1 MKTAPEHVSET
12 ARQSWRA
19 VSCIWA
25 LTVLILGAALIAPE
39 AMRFGRVGFDVALA
53 LAGFALTRLLLD
65 GPTGPR
71 GGIGAAACAALWGV
85 PVLATVCTAV
95 LAAGLL
101 LLPPADLRNQ
111 AWTTLWTVLGGSGA
125 ELLKQGGWSPASS
138 DDLLLHGWIWGV
150 AAQLALG
157 WGFLVGVM
165 RFFGAERR
173 IGPVALAG
181 AAVAMALGVWMRG
194 QGADIQSFY
203 LAPPRSW
210 AFLLGA
216 AAATRCWPPVPA
228 PGPGVAWLARAGRAA
243 LPFYLWIWPLLVL
256 PRMILARALEPL
268 EVAVA
273 GVAAAGLAWTTMR
286 WIDRPLRRALEGR
299 PLRALAVCAAMLAG
313 VAAASAAIFA
323 LDGLPGRAP
332 AAVRAEEA
340 GAQAAP
346 PLQTLCHTEGVDLPS
361 AAVCTVPSGGRAD
374 VVLWGNSHTSQLS
387 PALLTWAQ
395 ARGRTVR
402 QATRSGCGTLLET
415 ASGLASPDCVRFN
428 RAALAEWRRTQ
439 PELIV
444 LGAGWTVILERAPQA
459 DLAALD
465 AALERTLRTVRAAVG
480 PQARIVVVGNM
491 PDYDFAP
498 GACHARRAFLG
509 LDTRRCDR
517 ARPANS
523 AAALVSD
530 ARLERIVAGMPG
542 VFVFSPFP
550 ALCDGDLCRTRGR
563 DRVWYRDRSHMT
575 EAGGQAQTP
584 ALSAVLDR
592 AMADR

>member
-1 MKTAPEHVSET
+1 MKTAPEHVREA

-19 VSCIWA
+19 VSCIWV
-25 LTVLILGAALIAPE
+25 LTVLILGAALVAPE
-39 AMRFGRVGFDVALA
+39 AMRFGRVGFDAALA
-53 LAGFALTRLLLD
+53 LAGFALTRLLLN
-65 GPTGPR
+65 GPPGPR
-71 GGIGAAACAALWGV
+71 GGIGAAARAALWGV
-85 PVLATVCTAV
+85 PAVATVGVSV

-125 ELLKQGGWSPASS
+125 ELLKQGGWAPASS
-138 DDLLLHGWIWGV
+138 DELLLHGWVTGV

-157 WGFLVGVM
+157 WGLAVVLL
-165 RFFGAERR
+165 RRLGADRW
-173 IGPVALAG
+173 IGPAALAG
-181 AAVAMALGVWMRG
+181 AVVAVGLGLWMRG

-203 LAPPRSW
+203 LSPPRGW

-216 AAATRCWPPVPA
+216 AVATRRWPPVPA
-228 PGPGVAWLARAGRAA
+228 LERGMEALARAGEAA

-256 PRMILARALEPL
+256 PRMILARALEPW
-268 EVAVA
+268 EIMAAVT
-273 GVAAAGLAWTTMR
+273 VAAGLAWATSR

-299 PLRALAVCAAMLAG
+299 PVRALAVCAAMLAG

-332 AAVRAEEA
+332 PAVRAEEA

-346 PLQTLCHTEGVDLPS
+346 PLQVLCHTEGVDLPS
-361 AAVCTVPSGGRAD
+361 AAACTVPSGGRAD

-439 PELIV
+439 PDLIV
-444 LGAGWTVILERAPQA
+444 LGAGWTVILERAPDA
-459 DLAALD
+459 DLGALD
-465 AALERTLRTVRAAVG
+465 AALRRTLETVRATVG
-480 PQARIVVVGNM
+480 PETRVVVVGNM

-498 GACHARRAFLG
+498 GACHARRAFLR

-517 ARPANS
+517 TQPAN
-523 AAALVSD
+523 AAAAAISD
-530 ARLERIVAGMPG
+530 ARVERIVAGMPG
-542 VFVFSPFP
+542 VFVFRPFP

-575 EAGGQAQTP
+575 ESGGQAQTS